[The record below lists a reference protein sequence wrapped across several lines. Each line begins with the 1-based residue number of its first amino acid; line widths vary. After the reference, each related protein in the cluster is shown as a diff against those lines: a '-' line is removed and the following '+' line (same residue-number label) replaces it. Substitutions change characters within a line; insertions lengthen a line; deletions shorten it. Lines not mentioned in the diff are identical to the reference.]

1 VQKLKKLTADRK
13 EELKRLRSN
22 TADELK
28 KYKKLIPED
37 RLKTI
42 ETEAKT
48 LFDKRNQ

>member
-1 VQKLKKLTADRK
+1 MTADRK
-13 EELKRLRSN
+13 EELKRVRTS
-22 TADELK
+22 TVDELK

-42 ETEAKT
+42 ETEAKA